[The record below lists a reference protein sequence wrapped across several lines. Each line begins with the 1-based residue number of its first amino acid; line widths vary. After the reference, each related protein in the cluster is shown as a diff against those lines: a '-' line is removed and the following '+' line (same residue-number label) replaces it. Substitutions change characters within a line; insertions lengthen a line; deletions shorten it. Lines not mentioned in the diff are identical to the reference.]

1 VEGGMSKTCVGIG
14 AVLLGV
20 LVVAGSGCGL
30 LPARVD
36 AETRAYIDE
45 IAADGNE
52 VNFLTEYQVGPED
65 VLEIHVWGDNTL
77 SKVVTVRPDG
87 IISMP
92 VVGDVLVAGKSAPQI
107 AAELEK
113 LLEQYKA
120 SPQVD
125 VSISQINSYRI
136 FLLGEVQHPGM
147 VQVRNFTT
155 LLQAIALAGGPT
167 PFASDDIVVLRT
179 DRGTGREYVLR
190 LNYRLLSSDRAE
202 DRPYNL
208 VLWPGDTVILK

>member
-1 VEGGMSKTCVGIG
+1 MSKTCFGIG

-20 LVVAGSGCGL
+20 LVIAGSGCGF
-30 LPARVD
+30 LPVRVD
-36 AETRAYIDE
+36 AETQAYLDE
-45 IAADGNE
+45 IAAAGNNA
-52 VNFLTEYQVGPED
+52 NFLTEYQVGPED
-65 VLEIHVWGDNTL
+65 VLEIHVWGDNAL

-87 IISMP
+87 IISLP

-107 AAELEK
+107 ADEVEK
-113 LLEQYKA
+113 LLKQYKA

-125 VSISQINSYRI
+125 VSIAEINSYRI

-167 PFASDDIVVLRT
+167 PFASDDIVVLRS
-179 DRGTGREYVLR
+179 DRATGKEHVLR
-190 LNYRLLSSDRAE
+190 LNYRLLSSERE
-202 DRPYNL
+202 ESRSYNL